1 MTGTPHRAAYLRPAT
16 EESALTEGSAT
27 FETHPMRG
35 RFNAWFFTALDSYI
49 NWLVR
54 DHKRAV
60 FSGLPAELVEVG
72 PGVGANFRYLP
83 PRCPAR
89 PRQAG

>member
-16 EESALTEGSAT
+16 EGSALMEGSAT

-35 RFNAWFFTALDSYI
+35 RFNARFFTALDRYI

-60 FSGLPAELVEVG
+60 FSGLPAELV
-72 PGVGANFRYLP
+72 
-83 PRCPAR
+83 
-89 PRQAG
+89 